1 MMSYSDSGRVIA
13 RWQADSKA
21 SVKHTKAHVNIG
33 KTLNGVK
40 HTKTHINIGKTPYGI
55 GDLYEVY

>member
-1 MMSYSDSGRVIA
+1 MAGKL
-13 RWQADSKA
+13 KA

-40 HTKTHINIGKTPYGI
+40 HTKTHVNIGKTPKGI
-55 GDLYEVY
+55 GDSYEVY